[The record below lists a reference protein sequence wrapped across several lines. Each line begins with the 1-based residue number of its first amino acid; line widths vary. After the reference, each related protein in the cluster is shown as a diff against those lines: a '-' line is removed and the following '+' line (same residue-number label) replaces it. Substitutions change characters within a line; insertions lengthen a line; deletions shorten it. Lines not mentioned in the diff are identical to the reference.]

1 MPSRTPWCSCGPLG
15 APLSSTWA
23 VTISGDCSKGWW
35 SFFHWLPFFFWGHK
49 GYELGFAS
57 TAAALL
63 LCPVVSEPATL
74 FSRMYAWTERSVQNC
89 FSFLDFFF
97 PPFNQ
102 VGLIV
107 LSQQLFLRW
116 AFCQFYSL
124 VSCINHIA
132 HLRSQQSA
140 TQTALKSRT
149 FLSKHIHLSQ
159 GTDGRTNPAFA
170 RSHECA
176 ALF

>member
-1 MPSRTPWCSCGPLG
+1 MLWRSPG
-15 APLSSTWA
+15 A
-23 VTISGDCSKGWW
+23 G
-35 SFFHWLPFFFWGHK
+35 WGHNCPEPHRDAK
-49 GYELGFAS
+49 RVSARATSSAGLCHHGHPAQG
-57 TAAALL
+57 TAALL

-97 PPFNQ
+97 PFNQ

-149 FLSKHIHLSQ
+149 FLGKHIHLSQ

-170 RSHECA
+170 RSRECA